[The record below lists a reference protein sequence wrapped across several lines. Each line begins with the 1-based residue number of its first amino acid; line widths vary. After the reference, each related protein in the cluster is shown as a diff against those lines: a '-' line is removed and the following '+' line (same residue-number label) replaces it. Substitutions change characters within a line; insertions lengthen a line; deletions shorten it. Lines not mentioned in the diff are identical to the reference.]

1 MVVWIVPGISAAGWD
16 SLIMASL
23 VLGLLNTFIRP
34 VILAL
39 TLPLQVFSLGLA
51 TLALNALL
59 FLLAAELVM
68 GFFVAGFGSAFWGAL
83 LFSIISSVTNLFVQ
97 PAGEFRF
104 YSRRQ
109 QGPAPKDDGV
119 IDIEATP
126 KENDNPRLDKTP

>member
-1 MVVWIVPGISAAGWD
+1 MKAFFTKWAVHTAALLLVVWIVPGISAAGWD

-59 FLLAAELVM
+59 FLL
-68 GFFVAGFGSAFWGAL
+68 
-83 LFSIISSVTNLFVQ
+83 
-97 PAGEFRF
+97 
-104 YSRRQ
+104 
-109 QGPAPKDDGV
+109 
-119 IDIEATP
+119 
-126 KENDNPRLDKTP
+126 